1 MNNLFLS
8 GCDSDVNKTGLE
20 TWTTA
25 YSLSFS
31 YKLLFNL
38 STNESSKEKREGK
51 VLRVL
56 TIQHIES
63 ITDWRENL
71 SLSLISLT
79 IGSWL
84 SENKNKDNKEESKS
98 Q

>member
-1 MNNLFLS
+1 MVVQGF
-8 GCDSDVNKTGLE
+8 DE
-20 TWTTA
+20 TI
-25 YSLSFS
+25 
-31 YKLLFNL
+31 
-38 STNESSKEKREGK
+38 
-51 VLRVL
+51 LRVVKVTARQDIGCEL
-56 TIQHIES
+56 VSRES